1 MPLYVKLYRDKENP
15 FGFPDDYPAD
25 SINTDKDPGPPWIQM
40 KESEY
45 MSLVEKSRSIA
56 RSLIDQAKAEEVQ
69 SFEQKIS
76 SLEATFNQLQS
87 IKEKIE
93 GSGGKL
99 DAADQTSLLLYTLET
114 LLLLRGPLLQIQ
126 KRTT

>member
-1 MPLYVKLYRDKENP
+1 MPLFVKLHGSTDNP
-15 FGFPDDYPAD
+15 LGLPSDYPAD

-40 KESEY
+40 EESEY

-56 RSLIDQAKAEEVQ
+56 RGIIDQAKAEEVQ

-76 SLEATFNQLQS
+76 SLEAAFNQLLS

>member
-1 MPLYVKLYRDKENP
+1 MPLFVKLYGDTENP
-15 FGFPDDYPAD
+15 LGYPDDYPAD
-25 SINTDKDPGPPWIQM
+25 SMESNKDPGPPWIQM
-40 KESEY
+40 EKSDY
-45 MSLVEKSRSIA
+45 ISLVEKSRSIA
-56 RSLIDQAKAEEVQ
+56 RGLIDQARAEEAQ

-76 SLEATFNQLQS
+76 SLEAAFDQLQS

-93 GSGGKL
+93 GAGGKL
-99 DAADQTSLLLYTLET
+99 ESADQAALLLYTLET